1 MNNTAINE
9 SLNETAN
16 ASLNETA
23 NETANALTEV
33 FEELSDVTAEELVSA
48 KFWSHF
54 DWSGILSFIT
64 SYAWH
69 IFGSILILYIGH
81 LIINKLSSILLKI
94 LHKSSVLDTMLTD
107 FAINALK
114 TLLYIFIFL
123 AALSNIG
130 INTTSFVAVLG
141 AMGLA
146 VGMAFK
152 DTFGNIGAG
161 VLIIFFRPFRL
172 DDSVDISGS
181 IGKVVKLNLFST
193 HILTADGKTII
204 IPNLQVIAAKI
215 VNYSLTG
222 TRRVDVIFSIDYND
236 NIGTAKAVLQRL
248 TQKNEKILQAPEVFI
263 GVNELAA
270 NSVDII
276 VKCWVQSS
284 DYWEVY
290 HCLLEE
296 GKISLEAAGLSIP
309 FPQLVTHAA

>member
-23 NETANALTEV
+23 NALTEV
-33 FEELSDVTAEELVSA
+33 FEELNDVTAEELVSA

-69 IFGSILILYIGH
+69 ILGSILILYIGH

-236 NIGTAKAVLQRL
+236 NIGTAKAVLQRV

-290 HCLLEE
+290 HYLLEE

>member
-9 SLNETAN
+9 SLN

-69 IFGSILILYIGH
+69 ILGSILILYIGH
-81 LIINKLSSILLKI
+81 LIINKLSAILLKI

-193 HILTADGKTII
+193 HILTVDGKTII
-204 IPNLQVIAAKI
+204 IPNLQVIASKI

-222 TRRVDVIFSIDYND
+222 TRRVDVIFSISYED
-236 NIGTAKAVLQRL
+236 NIGTARAVLQRL
-248 TQKNEKILQAPEVFI
+248 TQKNEKILKDPEVFI
-263 GVNELAA
+263 GVNALAA
-270 NSVDII
+270 SSVDLV
-276 VKCWVQSS
+276 VKCWVQSA

-290 HCLLEE
+290 HYLLEE
-296 GKISLEAAGLSIP
+296 GKVSLEAAGLSIP

>member
-9 SLNETAN
+9 SLN

-54 DWSGILSFIT
+54 DWSGILSFIAG
-64 SYAWH
+64 YAWH

-94 LHKSSVLDTMLTD
+94 LHKSSVLDMMLTD

-290 HCLLEE
+290 HYLLEE